1 MILKFIAVFFLAKFS
16 DTSVNRTSKERFD
29 LTGYAQGTTYNITYY
44 AADSLLTRRQADS
57 LFWVIDQSMSLY
69 KSHSLIN
76 IFNAS
81 KRGIEVDSHLEK
93 VFQQSVTIW
102 KESDGLFDITV
113 QPLVKAWGFGTKEVT
128 PYPKRK
134 KVRSLLKCVGMDNIS
149 LKGNTLSKTKPCLT
163 IDVNG
168 IAQGYTVDVIAD
180 FLEAAGGTDFIV
192 EVGGELKVKGRKPDG
207 SLMKIGIEAPGD
219 YDEDIYDLQKI
230 IQVEDCAI
238 TTSGNYRKYRENNGK
253 RFSHTINPKTGYP
266 IDNELISVTVI
277 APTAMEADGYDNVL
291 MAMGLQQALQFV
303 EKKKDLAAYFI
314 YKKPDGSIGDI
325 ASTAFQKYLLPT
337 TD

>member
-1 MILKFIAVFFLAKFS
+1 MFLQLLTVFLLAVS
-16 DTSVNRTSKERFD
+16 DTLANGTAQERFD
-29 LTGYAQGTTYNITYY
+29 ITGYAQGTTYNITYY
-44 AADSLLTRRQADS
+44 ASDSLLTRRQADS
-57 LFWVIDQSMSLY
+57 LFQVIDQSMSLY
-69 KSHSLIN
+69 KPHSLIN
-76 IFNAS
+76 AFNGS
-81 KRGIEVDSHLEK
+81 KQGIVVDKHLEK
-93 VFQQSVTIW
+93 VFHQSVTIW

-113 QPLVKAWGFGTKEVT
+113 QPLVKAWGFGNKEVT
-128 PYPKRK
+128 RYPNRR
-134 KVRSLLKCVGMDNIS
+134 KVRSLLKCVGMGKLQMN
-149 LKGNTLSKTKPCLT
+149 GQTLSKSKSCIT

-180 FLEAAGGTDFIV
+180 FLKAAGGTDFIV
-192 EVGGELKVKGRKPDG
+192 EVGGELRVEGRKPDG

-291 MAMGLQQALQFV
+291 MAMGLQRALQFV
-303 EKKKDLAAYFI
+303 ENRKDLAAYFI

-337 TD
+337 D